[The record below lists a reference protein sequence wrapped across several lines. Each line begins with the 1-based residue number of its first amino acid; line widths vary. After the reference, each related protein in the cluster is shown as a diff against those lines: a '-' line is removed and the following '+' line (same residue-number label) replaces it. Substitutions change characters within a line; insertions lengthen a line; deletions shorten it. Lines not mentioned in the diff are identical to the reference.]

1 MRKSIKVTPEA
12 RRTLEKSFGCSSQ
25 FVYNSL
31 NYVKNGSASRRIR
44 QAALELGGI
53 YTPSEFTPNCKILF
67 QGDKIIQDF
76 GASVVLSIDR
86 ETGKAVITVGDEVV
100 RMEEEPV
107 RMSTWNVLTQ
117 EAQKLA
123 VQRIVN
129 NA

>member
-12 RRTLEKSFGCSSQ
+12 RRTLENSFGCSSQ
-25 FVYNSL
+25 FVYDSL
-31 NYVKNGSASRRIR
+31 NYVKNGPASRRIR
-44 QAALELGGI
+44 QAALDLGGI
-53 YTPSEFTPNCKILF
+53 YTPSEFTPNCKTRF

-76 GASVVLSIDR
+76 GAGVVLSIDR

-107 RMSTWNVLTQ
+107 RMSTWGVLTQ